1 MALPGGYT
9 YVVVVVFGRK
19 KHSRLIIGISR
30 IYPDQ
35 LAALSGLTA
44 FPIATQ
50 PQAGLRYITGPTPH
64 GLTATGQPTGT
75 YTIGYDDNNY
85 FIHE

>member
-1 MALPGGYT
+1 LSVGDELKL
-9 YVVVVVFGRK
+9 FGFFK
-19 KHSRLIIGISR
+19 R

-50 PQAGLRYITGPTPH
+50 PQAGVRYITASSPH
-64 GLTATGQPTGT
+64 GLATTGQPTGT
-75 YTIGYDDNNY
+75 YTFG
-85 FIHE
+85 